1 MADLTNDEFAL
12 IEKVIDAIIARD
24 WTFLSQVPKD
34 DVHNDLAF
42 REWVDLANLTSGDIP
57 PDVRA
62 KTLVAV
68 TGGRD
73 EMINVLLRNDR
84 VFLTFLR
91 KHKTHDL
98 RLLAL
103 APLDAFAGPIEQK
116 SEGPSVVAR
125 QTGPGPQPTAAE
137 RDAAL
142 FRETSSYINAYKIN
156 TARNISAQRSGLTD
170 GEAAVILAHEFIS
183 EVLSGSIA
191 QYLSSASGDDA
202 ELALSL
208 FRKLGIDG
216 AASALERAKTII
228 FGGHPIPS
236 DDTERNDIVSAW
248 EQANEAE
255 VDRIVRQIEGDIG
268 WGEKIQAQLAAYIR
282 QHPGEFPQSSH

>member
-1 MADLTNDEFAL
+1 MTDLTNDEFAL

-24 WTFLSQVPKD
+24 WDFLSRVAKD
-34 DVHNDLAF
+34 AVYNDQSI
-42 REWVDLANLTSGDIP
+42 REWVDLANLASV
-57 PDVRA
+57 DVPLDLRA

-73 EMINVLLRNDR
+73 EMIHVLLRNDR

-91 KHKTHDL
+91 KHRTHDL

-103 APLDAFAGPIEQK
+103 APLDAVAGSIEQDSAGSSISTK
-116 SEGPSVVAR
+116 
-125 QTGPGPQPTAAE
+125 QTGPGPEPTAAE
-137 RDAAL
+137 KDAAL
-142 FRETSSYINAYKIN
+142 FRETSSYITAYKIN
-156 TARNISAQRSGLTD
+156 PARNISAQRIGLTD
-170 GEAAVILAHEFIS
+170 GEAAVVLAHEFIS

-191 QYLSSASGDDA
+191 QYLSSANGDDA

-282 QHPGEFPQSSH
+282 QHPDQFPQSSH

>member
-1 MADLTNDEFAL
+1 
-12 IEKVIDAIIARD
+12 
-24 WTFLSQVPKD
+24 
-34 DVHNDLAF
+34 
-42 REWVDLANLTSGDIP
+42 
-57 PDVRA
+57 
-62 KTLVAV
+62 
-68 TGGRD
+68 
-73 EMINVLLRNDR
+73 

-91 KHKTHDL
+91 KHRTHDL

-103 APLDAFAGPIEQK
+103 APLDAVAGSIEQDSAGSSISTK
-116 SEGPSVVAR
+116 
-125 QTGPGPQPTAAE
+125 QTGPGSEPTAAE
-137 RDAAL
+137 KDAAL
-142 FRETSSYINAYKIN
+142 FRETSSYITAYKIN
-156 TARNISAQRSGLTD
+156 PARNISAQRSGLTD
-170 GEAAVILAHEFIS
+170 GESAVVLAHEFIS

-202 ELALSL
+202 ELALNL

-216 AASALERAKTII
+216 AALALERAKTII

-282 QHPGEFPQSSH
+282 QHPDQFPQSSH

>member
-1 MADLTNDEFAL
+1 MTDLTNDEFAL

-24 WTFLSQVPKD
+24 WDFLSRVAKD
-34 DVHNDLAF
+34 AVYNDQSF
-42 REWVDLANLTSGDIP
+42 REWVDLANLASV
-57 PDVRA
+57 DVPLDLRA

-73 EMINVLLRNDR
+73 EMIHVLLRNDR

-91 KHKTHDL
+91 KHRTHDL

-103 APLDAFAGPIEQK
+103 APLDAVAGSIEQDSAGSSISTK
-116 SEGPSVVAR
+116 
-125 QTGPGPQPTAAE
+125 QTGPGSEPTAAE
-137 RDAAL
+137 KDAAL
-142 FRETSSYINAYKIN
+142 FRETSSYITAYKIN
-156 TARNISAQRSGLTD
+156 PARNISAQRSGLTD
-170 GEAAVILAHEFIS
+170 GESAVVLAHEFIS

-202 ELALSL
+202 ELALNL

-216 AASALERAKTII
+216 AALALERAKTII

-282 QHPGEFPQSSH
+282 QHPDQFPQSSH

>member
-1 MADLTNDEFAL
+1 MTDLTNDEFAL

-24 WTFLSQVPKD
+24 WDFLSRVAKD
-34 DVHNDLAF
+34 AVYNDQSI
-42 REWVDLANLTSGDIP
+42 REWVDLANLASV
-57 PDVRA
+57 DVPLDLRA

-73 EMINVLLRNDR
+73 EMIHVLLRNDR

-91 KHKTHDL
+91 KHRTHDL

-103 APLDAFAGPIEQK
+103 APLDAVAGSIEQDSAGSSISTK
-116 SEGPSVVAR
+116 
-125 QTGPGPQPTAAE
+125 QTGPGPEPTAAE
-137 RDAAL
+137 KDAAL
-142 FRETSSYINAYKIN
+142 FRETSSYITAYKIN
-156 TARNISAQRSGLTD
+156 PARNISAQRSGLTD
-170 GEAAVILAHEFIS
+170 GESAVVLAHEFIS

-202 ELALSL
+202 ELALNL

-216 AASALERAKTII
+216 AALALERAKTII

-282 QHPGEFPQSSH
+282 QHPDQFPQSSH

>member
-1 MADLTNDEFAL
+1 MTDLTNDEFAL

-24 WTFLSQVPKD
+24 WDFLSRVAKD
-34 DVHNDLAF
+34 AVYNDQSF
-42 REWVDLANLTSGDIP
+42 REWVDLANLASV
-57 PDVRA
+57 DVPLDLRA

-73 EMINVLLRNDR
+73 EMIHVLLRNDR

-91 KHKTHDL
+91 KHRTHDL

-103 APLDAFAGPIEQK
+103 APLDAVAGSIEQDSAGSSISTK
-116 SEGPSVVAR
+116 
-125 QTGPGPQPTAAE
+125 QTGPGSEPTAAE
-137 RDAAL
+137 KDAAL
-142 FRETSSYINAYKIN
+142 FRETSSYITAYKIN
-156 TARNISAQRSGLTD
+156 SARNISAQRIGLTD
-170 GEAAVILAHEFIS
+170 GEAAVVLAHEFIS

-202 ELALSL
+202 ELALNL
-208 FRKLGIDG
+208 YRKLGIDG
-216 AASALERAKTII
+216 AALALERAKTII

-282 QHPGEFPQSSH
+282 QHPDQFPQSSH